1 MATKKFLDIST
12 YEARLFCDLYDT
24 GNTTETADNLGTK
37 TANISVA
44 LKRLEQKITKSAL
57 FVRNRRLGRFVPTNT
72 GMRIEPY
79 MRCIVQFA
87 YEIEEAENQDE
98 NNVMITTTHSLL
110 EYFLGPYVAEF
121 MKEHPEI
128 TLSFKQ
134 DDDLK
139 SEQSSLNEVFLTTLL
154 KDEKLYA
161 YFPLHNFRQKL
172 WASPKYIDE
181 HGNPSSLDDLKKH
194 RLLVRRIIQ
203 EDSRMA
209 FGSTVAKVQL
219 SEIMS
224 RCDVYSARFIDY
236 LCQAGCGIMASA
248 EDLVR
253 LGTLNLEEVYPDF
266 KGDEITVYVSVRKE
280 ALKKDAQR
288 KVINWIFRCR
298 NAAFRKANI
307 TPAFPFTPLT
317 FDAKKE

>member
-1 MATKKFLDIST
+1 MKKDNFLDIST
-12 YEARLFCDLYDT
+12 YEAQLFCSIYDT
-24 GNTTETADNLGTK
+24 GNTTETAKALRTK
-37 TANISVA
+37 TANVSVT
-44 LKRLEQKITKSAL
+44 LKRLEQKITKEPL
-57 FVRNRRLGRFVPTNT
+57 FVRNRRLGRYVPTNIAE
-72 GMRIEPY
+72 RIEPH

-87 YEIEEAENQDE
+87 HEIMKSESQDE
-98 NNVMITTTHSLL
+98 NSVMITTTHSLL

-121 MKEHPEI
+121 MKENPEI
-128 TLSFKQ
+128 NLSFKQ

-139 SEQSSLNEVFLTTLL
+139 SEQASLNEVFLTTIL
-154 KDEKLYA
+154 KDESLYA
-161 YFPLHNFRQKL
+161 YFPLHNFKQKL

-181 HGNPSSLDDLKKH
+181 NGNPSSLEELKKH

-203 EDSRMA
+203 QDSRMA
-209 FGSTVAKVQL
+209 FGSSIAKVQL

-253 LGTLNLEEVYPDF
+253 LGALNLEEVYPGF
-266 KGDEITVYVSVRKE
+266 RGDEITVYVSVRKE
-280 ALKKDAQR
+280 ALKKEAQK

-298 NAAFRKANI
+298 NAALRKINV
-307 TPAFPFTPLT
+307 TPAFSFTPFE
-317 FDAKKE
+317 FDVEK